1 MESQNVS
8 VGSFAKNYGL
18 VLGLILILI
27 SVLMYVTG
35 LQLKGEQWPMY
46 IYYIIFPTVIIY
58 AINQYKKSNA
68 NILSLGSAIKIGLLI
83 AVISAIVF
91 AVYGLIF
98 NYIIDPEFQG
108 LAMEATRDKLLENP
122 NLTEELVD
130 QQMVMIKKFSN
141 PLLGSAFWIAL
152 SAFFGLIYSLIGGLV
167 MKKEA

>member
-27 SVLMYVTG
+27 AVLMYVTG

-46 IYYIIFPTVIIY
+46 IYYIIFPAVIIY
-58 AINQYKKSNA
+58 AISQYKKSNA
-68 NILSLGSAIKIGLLI
+68 NILSLGQAIKVGLLI
-83 AVISAIVF
+83 AVISAIIF

-98 NYIIDPEFQG
+98 NFLIDPEFQV

-130 QQMVMIKKFSN
+130 QQMVMIEKFSN
-141 PLLGSAFWIAL
+141 PILGSAFWIAL

>member
-1 MESQNVS
+1 MESQNVP
-8 VGSFAKNYGL
+8 VGNFAKNYGL

-68 NILSLGSAIKIGLLI
+68 NLLSLGSAIKIGLLI

>member
-68 NILSLGSAIKIGLLI
+68 NLLSLGSAIKIGLLI

>member
-167 MKKEA
+167 MKKEV

>member
-1 MESQNVS
+1 METQNES

-27 SVLMYVTG
+27 AVIMYVTG
-35 LQLKGEQWPMY
+35 LQLEGVQWPMY
-46 IYYIIFPTVIIY
+46 IYYVIFPAIIIY
-58 AINQYKKSNA
+58 AISQYKKSNA
-68 NILSLGSAIKIGLLI
+68 NILSLGQAIKVGLLI
-83 AVISAIVF
+83 AVISALIF

-98 NYIIDPEFQG
+98 NYLIDPEFQG

-130 QQMVMIKKFSN
+130 QQMVMIEKFSN

>member
-1 MESQNVS
+1 MESQKVT

-18 VLGLILILI
+18 VLGLVLILI

-46 IYYIIFPTVIIY
+46 IYYAIFPAVIIY
-58 AINQYKKSNA
+58 AISQYKKSNA
-68 NILSLGSAIKIGLLI
+68 NLLSLSEAIKVGLLI

-108 LAMEATRDKLLENP
+108 LAMEALRDKLLENP
-122 NLTEELVD
+122 NMTEELVE
-130 QQMVMIKKFSN
+130 QQMVMIEKFSS
-141 PLLGSAFWIAL
+141 PLLGTAIWIAL

-167 MKKEA
+167 MKKEE

>member
-58 AINQYKKSNA
+58 AISQYKKSNA

-167 MKKEA
+167 MKKEV